1 MKLDLTNTIV
11 GRKRSGRKRGGA
23 SGDTPLPGEPRSFT
37 PMTKS
42 TASSLRNLTPAQH
55 LDASGAITSTRKHEV
70 GHTDPLMLR
79 IKELEAENTTLRA
92 QLKNLEAT
100 NSYPHSGRSI

>member
-1 MKLDLTNTIV
+1 MKLEKLEKLDLTNTTIV
-11 GRKRSGRKRGGA
+11 GRKRGGA
-23 SGDTPLPGEPRSFT
+23 SGDAP

-42 TASSLRNLTPAQH
+42 TAGTLRNLTPAQH
-55 LDASGAITSTRKHEV
+55 LDASGTITSTRKHEV

-92 QLKNLEAT
+92 QLKNLE
-100 NSYPHSGRSI
+100 RSI